1 MQNLR
6 RREADTHTTADI
18 HEVDT
23 DYLRLCRETARHAA
37 RVLGWQTV
45 SCADKDG
52 NLRTMEDISREVD
65 GLVRPY
71 LA

>member
-1 MQNLR
+1 M
-6 RREADTHTTADI
+6 
-18 HEVDT
+18 DT

-45 SCADKDG
+45 SCADRDG

-65 GLVRPY
+65 GLIRPY